1 MFPQPSTNYRY
12 TFYYNY
18 DECSTFNLYNFD
30 TSFKT
35 DKYSYGL
42 ELLVSLFV
50 LTLSKISFV
59 RTACH
64 FLDIKL
70 LVQCYLRHHKCS
82 SSTTIGLWCPYWQHT
97 ITLCRPSDF
106 GMAIRHWGLT
116 YVQNLN
122 DICIAIESVFLACW
136 KKCFIYTC
144 VQLKLRIY
152 MYIKPRRI
160 TG

>member
-42 ELLVSLFV
+42 GLLVSLFV

-82 SSTTIGLWCPYWQHT
+82 SSTTIGLLVSVLATYHHTVQTIRLWHGHQTLGSYLCTEFEWYMHSYWKCLFSLLKKMFYLY
-97 ITLCRPSDF
+97 LC
-106 GMAIRHWGLT
+106 AT
-116 YVQNLN
+116 
-122 DICIAIESVFLACW
+122 
-136 KKCFIYTC
+136 
-144 VQLKLRIY
+144 
-152 MYIKPRRI
+152 
-160 TG
+160 

>member
-42 ELLVSLFV
+42 GLLVSLFV
-50 LTLSKISFV
+50 LTLSKTSFV

-106 GMAIRHWGLT
+106 GMTIRLWGLT
-116 YVQNLN
+116 FVQNLN
-122 DICIAIESVFLACW
+122 DLCIAIESVFLACW